1 MDCVIYMFV
10 YAMPS
15 QEITSSKKEHYLYQD
30 PSDVV
35 FTMSSEVNINEAQ
48 AHSAHI
54 HSHTDGTLATL
65 HNTNTTSLSIT
76 ENTLPCDFPSQNISQ
91 TRLHFPSQKIHCP
104 VNVY

>member
-76 ENTLPCDFPSQNISQ
+76 ENTLPCECLLDITSHL
-91 TRLHFPSQKIHCP
+91 LHVSLLCQRAVK
-104 VNVY
+104 